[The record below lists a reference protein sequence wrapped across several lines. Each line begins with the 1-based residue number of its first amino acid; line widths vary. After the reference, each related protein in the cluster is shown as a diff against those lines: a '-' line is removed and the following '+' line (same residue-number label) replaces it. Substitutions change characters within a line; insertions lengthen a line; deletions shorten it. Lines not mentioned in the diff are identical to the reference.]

1 MGRTRRGFARV
12 DLCITIG
19 ECADSRLTMREPESS
34 SWRDANLPRLVE
46 EEWALLADGA
56 SPGRS
61 LRVAPCPLPS
71 TAQALGLHAEP
82 EHRLGGPLSCAEDA
96 LPFEDGAWPR
106 VVLQHVIERP
116 GVGRSLLSESVRV
129 LAPGGEL
136 VVFGLDPFA
145 PGVLGRWLFDALWR
159 REVAPVPPYRLA
171 HVVGLMGL
179 ARVSVEGRGPRWRSS
194 PGPGG
199 IVRAGGWGR
208 CLYVLRARKLEA
220 RVIPWRRAV
229 ERVEVRGAG
238 LAPSAGRR
246 ALEVA

>member
-1 MGRTRRGFARV
+1 MVHSRRGFARV
-12 DLCITIG
+12 GLCITIAR
-19 ECADSRLTMREPESS
+19 CADPRLPMREPEPS
-34 SWRDANLPRLVE
+34 SWRDAHLPRLAD
-46 EEWALLADGA
+46 EEWTLLADGA

-61 LRVAPCPLPS
+61 LRIAPCPLPS
-71 TAQALGLHAEP
+71 TAQALGLHAAGDA
-82 EHRLGGPLSCAEDA
+82 RLGGPIACAEDA

-116 GVGRSLLSESVRV
+116 GVGRSLLAESVRV

-145 PGVLGRWLFDALWR
+145 PGVLGRWISDARWR

-171 HVVGLMGL
+171 HVVGLIGL
-179 ARVSVEGRGPRWRSS
+179 ARVTVEGRGPRWRSL
-194 PGPGG
+194 PGAGELAH
-199 IVRAGGWGR
+199 AGGWGR

-220 RVIPWRRAV
+220 RVIPWRRAI
-229 ERVEVRGAG
+229 ERVEVRAAG

>member
-1 MGRTRRGFARV
+1 M
-12 DLCITIG
+12 
-19 ECADSRLTMREPESS
+19 
-34 SWRDANLPRLVE
+34 
-46 EEWALLADGA
+46 LLADGA

-61 LRVAPCPLPS
+61 LRVGPCALPS
-71 TAQALGLHAEP
+71 TAQALGLHVERD
-82 EHRLGGPLSCAEDA
+82 HRLGGPVTCAEDA

-116 GVGRSLLSESVRV
+116 GVGRSLLAESVRV

-145 PGVLGRWLFDALWR
+145 PGVLGRWVSDAGWR
-159 REVAPVPPYRLA
+159 REIAPVPPYRLA

-179 ARVSVEGRGPRWRSS
+179 ARVSVEGRGPRWRAFPAPAELTRS
-194 PGPGG
+194 
-199 IVRAGGWGR
+199 GGWGR

-220 RVIPWRRAV
+220 RVIPWRRAI